1 MAAIRLNMFFNYIYL
16 RSKKSLILLV
26 TLLVASI
33 NPVHAEDVVP
43 DKFKIALGGYTLVR
57 YDSAMSLTDPE
68 LGAGIS
74 ISPEDTLG
82 LDGTQTVLRLTGHYR
97 FTKKHALTY
106 SWYSIST
113 DGNKVLEEEFEWLDE
128 NGDTIT
134 IPIGARTA
142 TSLDYDIFKVGYLW
156 SFHHT
161 DKVEL
166 SAGAGL
172 HLTRI
177 AVGLQAETTSSGF
190 SAQDVST
197 TVPLPVVSF
206 NLSYN
211 VTPKF
216 SWGLRVEAFALKFDE
231 WDGLYTDSGLKM
243 EYRAFKNVGLG
254 IGLNSNSLKVTED
267 TSEHKFVFDNRIS
280 GILVYVAAYL

>member
-1 MAAIRLNMFFNYIYL
+1 MCSFLLKISFNEFNPVLKI
-16 RSKKSLILLV
+16 ITFLLV
-26 TLLVASI
+26 IMLVATANI
-33 NPVHAEDVVP
+33 AYAEEAVP

-57 YDSAMSLTDPE
+57 YDSAMSLTHPE

-128 NGDTIT
+128 NGNTIS
-134 IPIGARTA
+134 IPIGARIS
-142 TSLDYDIFKVGYLW
+142 TSLDYDIYKVGYLW

-172 HLTRI
+172 HMTRI
-177 AVGLQAETTSSGF
+177 AVGLQAETTSSGVG
-190 SAQDVST
+190 AQDVST

-216 SWGLRVEAFALKFDE
+216 SWGLRAEAFSLKFDE
-231 WDGLYTDSGLKM
+231 WDGLYTDVSLKM

-254 IGLNSNSLKVTED
+254 MGLNSNSLKVTED
-267 TSEHKFVFDNRIS
+267 TSEYKFVFDNRIS
-280 GILVYVAAYL
+280 GILVYAAAYF

>member
-1 MAAIRLNMFFNYIYL
+1 MSVIRFNLFFNNFYL
-16 RSKKSLILLV
+16 LPKKDIFLLV
-26 TLLVASI
+26 TMLLATT
-33 NPVHAEDVVP
+33 NLAYAEEAVS

-57 YDSAMSLTDPE
+57 YDSTMSLTDPN

-82 LDGTQTVLRLTGHYR
+82 LETTQTVLRLTGHYR

-113 DGNKVLEEEFEWLDE
+113 DGNKSVEEEFEWLDE

-134 IPIGARTA
+134 IPVGARVD
-142 TSLDYDIFKVGYLW
+142 TSLDYDIYRVGYLW

-161 DKVEL
+161 EKVEM

-177 AVGLQAETTSSGF
+177 AVGLQAETTSSGVDT
-190 SAQDVST
+190 QDVST

-216 SWGLRVEAFALKFDE
+216 SWGLRAEAFALKFEE
-231 WDGLYTDSGLKM
+231 WDGIYTDSSLSM

-267 TSEHKFVFDNRIS
+267 TSEYKFVFDNRIS
-280 GILVYVAAYL
+280 GILIYVAAYL

>member
-1 MAAIRLNMFFNYIYL
+1 M
-16 RSKKSLILLV
+16 LLA
-26 TLLVASI
+26 TTNLA
-33 NPVHAEDVVP
+33 HAGEAVP

-57 YDSAMSLTDPE
+57 YDSAMSLTDPD

-82 LDGTQTVLRLTGHYR
+82 LETTQTVLRLTGHYR

-113 DGNKVLEEEFEWLDE
+113 DGNKSLEEEFDWLDE

-134 IPIGARTA
+134 IPVGARVD

-177 AVGLQAETTSSGF
+177 AVGMNAETTSSGINT
-190 SAQDVST
+190 QDVST
-197 TVPLPVVSF
+197 SVPLPVVSF

-216 SWGLRVEAFALKFDE
+216 SWGLRAEAFALKFDE
-231 WDGLYTDSGLKM
+231 WDGIYTDAQLGM

-254 IGLNSNSLKVTED
+254 Y
-267 TSEHKFVFDNRIS
+267 R
-280 GILVYVAAYL
+280 A

>member
-1 MAAIRLNMFFNYIYL
+1 M
-16 RSKKSLILLV
+16 
-26 TLLVASI
+26 LVATTSLA
-33 NPVHAEDVVP
+33 HAGEAVP
-43 DKFKIALGGYTLVR
+43 DKFNIALGGYTLVR
-57 YDSAMSLTDPE
+57 YDSTMSLTEPE

-82 LDGTQTVLRLTGHYR
+82 LDTTQTVLRLTGYYR

-113 DGNKVLEEEFEWLDE
+113 DGNKLVEEEFDWLDG
-128 NGDTIT
+128 NGDAII
-134 IPIGARTA
+134 IPIGARVE
-142 TSLDYDIFKVGYLW
+142 TSLDYDIYKVGYLW

-177 AVGLQAETTSSGF
+177 AIGMHAETTSSPLNT
-190 SAQDVST
+190 QDVST
-197 TVPLPVVSF
+197 TVPLPVVTFS
-206 NLSYN
+206 LTYN

-216 SWGLRVEAFALKFDE
+216 SWGLRAEAFALKFEE
-231 WDGLYTDSGLKM
+231 WDGIYTDSSLTM

-254 IGLNSNSLKVTED
+254 IGLNTNSFKVTED
-267 TSEHKFVFDNRIS
+267 TSEYKFIFDNRIS
-280 GILVYVAAYL
+280 GVLIYAAAYF

>member
-1 MAAIRLNMFFNYIYL
+1 MKNIF
-16 RSKKSLILLV
+16 LLPIM
-26 TLLVASI
+26 LLATT
-33 NPVHAEDVVP
+33 NLAHAGEAVP

-57 YDSAMSLTDPE
+57 YDSAMSLTDPD

-82 LDGTQTVLRLTGHYR
+82 LETTQTVLRLTGHYR

-113 DGNKVLEEEFEWLDE
+113 DGNKSLEEEFDWLDE

-134 IPIGARTA
+134 IPVGARVD

-177 AVGLQAETTSSGF
+177 AVGMNAETTSSGINT
-190 SAQDVST
+190 QDVST
-197 TVPLPVVSF
+197 SVPLPVVSF

-216 SWGLRVEAFALKFDE
+216 SWGLRAEAFALKFDE
-231 WDGLYTDSGLKM
+231 WDGIYTDAQLGM

-254 IGLNSNSLKVTED
+254 Y
-267 TSEHKFVFDNRIS
+267 R
-280 GILVYVAAYL
+280 A

>member
-1 MAAIRLNMFFNYIYL
+1 MVSITTEVIMAAIRLNMFFNYIYL

-33 NPVHAEDVVP
+33 NPVHAEDVVS

-57 YDSAMSLTDPE
+57 YDSTMSLTDPE

-82 LDGTQTVLRLTGHYR
+82 LETTQTVLRLTGHYR

-113 DGNKVLEEEFEWLDE
+113 DGNKSVEEEFEWLDE

-134 IPIGARTA
+134 IPVGARVD
-142 TSLDYDIFKVGYLW
+142 TSLDYDIYRVGYLW

-161 DKVEL
+161 EKVEM

-172 HLTRI
+172 HLTRVAI
-177 AVGLQAETTSSGF
+177 GLRAETTSSGVDT
-190 SAQDVST
+190 QDVST
-197 TVPLPVVSF
+197 TVPLRKSVV
-206 NLSYN
+206 
-211 VTPKF
+211 
-216 SWGLRVEAFALKFDE
+216 
-231 WDGLYTDSGLKM
+231 
-243 EYRAFKNVGLG
+243 
-254 IGLNSNSLKVTED
+254 
-267 TSEHKFVFDNRIS
+267 
-280 GILVYVAAYL
+280 

>member
-1 MAAIRLNMFFNYIYL
+1 MYSFLLKVSFNQTNSIL
-16 RSKKSLILLV
+16 KKTTYLLV
-26 TLLVASI
+26 TMLVATS
-33 NPVHAEDVVP
+33 NLAYAEEAVP

-57 YDSAMSLTDPE
+57 YDSTMSLTDSD

-74 ISPEDTLG
+74 ITPEDTLG
-82 LDGTQTVLRLTGHYR
+82 LNTTQTVLRLTGHYR

-113 DGNKVLEEEFEWLDE
+113 DGSKSLEEEFDWLDE
-128 NGDTIT
+128 NGDPIT
-134 IPIGARTA
+134 IPVGARVE
-142 TSLDYDIFKVGYLW
+142 TSLDYDIYKVGYLW

-177 AVGLQAETTSSGF
+177 AVGLQAETTSSGLNT
-190 SAQDVST
+190 QDVST
-197 TVPLPVVSF
+197 SVPLPVVSF

-216 SWGLRVEAFALKFDE
+216 SWALRAEAFALKFEE
-231 WDGLYTDSGLKM
+231 WDGIYTDASLAM

-254 IGLNSNSLKVTED
+254 IGLNSNSLKVTEK
-267 TSEHKFVFDNRIS
+267 TSGHKFVFDNRIS
-280 GILVYVAAYL
+280 GVLVYAAAYF